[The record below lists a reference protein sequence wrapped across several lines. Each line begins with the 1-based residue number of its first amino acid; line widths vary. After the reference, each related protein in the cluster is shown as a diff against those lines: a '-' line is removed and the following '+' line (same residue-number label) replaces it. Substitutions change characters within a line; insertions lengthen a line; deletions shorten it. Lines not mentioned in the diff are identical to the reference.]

1 MDLSDPIPIIKT
13 LMPKVPLMGKTA
25 LFHSLGISNTSKYWD
40 LKTEM
45 IITVVRSLV
54 VKSGP
59 AHVAKAQK
67 LSLKDPGIKGKMWV
81 SKVGVPK
88 PSEDDLL
95 TAVIEAVDSLKDEGA
110 FYTKPSL
117 VDITAEWTGYRAG
130 ATANSPELKISE
142 EEKYKEMMKE
152 VKEPATVLY
161 FHGGAHYLMDPS
173 SHRPACSKLAKFTKG
188 RVLSVRYRLAPQNP
202 FPAALVDALLSY
214 LYLLYPTAG
223 SFHTPVEARHV
234 VFSGDSAGGNLATSL
249 LLLLLTLKK
258 AGRKI
263 IFKGQQ
269 VDVPL
274 PGGVALNSPWMDIT
288 GSCPSTT
295 TYAAYDYLP
304 GQHSH
309 PKGLEYHPDELW
321 PVSPPRKA
329 LYADDDVLLHP
340 LVSPLAATAEM
351 WKGSCPVWIVT
362 GWELLNDENRAGAA
376 RMLGAGVTVQFEE
389 FEAMPHCFAMLLDG
403 TPGSRKCFED
413 WAKFITAVTMNP
425 ASIKTRAWAVEAKT
439 LKEKELDMAKL
450 CTFSHEQ
457 AMKWMDEKRKAMRSD
472 HPDQLSKL

>member
-1 MDLSDPIPIIKT
+1 MDLSDPMPMIKA
-13 LMPKVPLMGKTA
+13 LVPKVPLIGKTA
-25 LFHSLGISNTSKYWD
+25 LFHTLGVSNTSKHWD
-40 LKTEM
+40 LKTEL

-67 LSLKDPGIKGKMWV
+67 MSLKDPGIKGRMWV
-81 SKVGVPK
+81 SKVGVPR
-88 PSEDDLL
+88 PQEDDLL
-95 TAVIEAVDSLKDEGA
+95 ASVLEAVDSLKDEGA

-117 VDITAEWTGYRAG
+117 ADITAEWTGYRAD
-130 ATANSPELKISE
+130 ASPSSPELKISE
-142 EEKYKEMMKE
+142 EEKYKEMLKE

-173 SHRPACSKLAKFTKG
+173 SHRPACSKLAKLTKG
-188 RVLSVRYRLAPQNP
+188 KVLSVRYRLAPQNP

-214 LYLLYPTAG
+214 LYLLYPPAG
-223 SFHTPVEARHV
+223 SYHTLIEARHI
-234 VFSGDSAGGNLATSL
+234 VFSGDSAGGNLAASL
-249 LLLLLTLKK
+249 ELLILTLNR
-258 AGRKI
+258 ANRKVT
-263 IFKGQQ
+263 FNGQQ
-269 VDVPL
+269 VEVPL

-295 TYAAYDYLP
+295 AMAAYDYLP

-340 LVSPLAATAEM
+340 LVSPLAATSQM

-362 GWELLNDENRAGAA
+362 GWELLNDEDRAGAQK
-376 RMLGAGVTVQFEE
+376 MLNAGVTVQFEE

-403 TPGSRKCFED
+403 TPGSDKCFRD
-413 WAKFITAVTMNP
+413 WAKFITDVTSDL
-425 ASIKTRAWAVEAKT
+425 ASVKSRAWAVEAKSM
-439 LKEKELDMAKL
+439 KVKELDMKQL
-450 CTFSHEQ
+450 SGFSHEQ
-457 AMKWMDEKRKAMRSD
+457 LMGFMSEKREKMSSD